1 MAHSEAYVN
10 TRKEG
15 VDVQL
20 EFLGAAETVSG
31 SCFLLRFGNFQVLID
46 CGMFHGPRELRERNY
61 GGFPFNPL
69 EIDAVILTHA
79 HIDHSGLLP
88 KLVKHGYAGPIY
100 ATEATADLCT
110 IMLPDSAYIQEAEVE
125 RKNRKLARQGKP
137 LLEPIYN
144 REDAEQTLNQFRP
157 MIYDE
162 VVPILPGL
170 EIRMRDAGHILGAA
184 IVEVWVEEDDSRIK
198 LVFSGD
204 IGNLD
209 QPIVQ
214 DPTFLRDADYVIV
227 ESTYG
232 TRFHEDREN
241 RSVRLAEVVRDTMER
256 GGNLLIPA
264 FALGRTQ
271 DLLHE
276 LRWLMDAGEVPPLRV
291 YVDSPLATSA
301 TEIFQKHR
309 TFFDY
314 ETRAML
320 EEGRSPFEF
329 AGLDYTQS
337 VEESKRLNSISGG
350 AIIISA
356 SGMCDAGRI
365 KHHLKHNLWRP
376 EAAVLLIGYQAEG
389 TLGRQLQDGAKQV
402 RIHGEQVVVN
412 AKIHTI
418 TGFSAHADKSALM
431 RWLGEF
437 RSVKRVF
444 VVHGDKE
451 AVHGFAKEIED
462 NLGLRVTVPKLDE
475 VFELTANTVER
486 LGIVGL
492 SEAHVDLEFSGV
504 IKVWEGT
511 DQIFSGAYG
520 LADRRFEVP
529 NTPDT
534 RFAMG
539 PGSRLFTV
547 VSAAVALSHHGYN
560 LGVPVAEVL
569 KEELPEWA
577 ASLTT
582 AQLFEEAL
590 QRNDG
595 FALLGLLVEKL
606 TGQDF
611 IQYTESHVF
620 APAGMD
626 DTGYYR
632 LDQLPEGTATGYMS
646 VGEQL
651 AENIY
656 AVPIQGGPE
665 GGAYTTALD
674 LHKFWQALLAGQ
686 IVSETM
692 LCDVLKPFAGKALN
706 GLTSYTMEGCAPGV
720 SMISTIIPALEQEV
734 TILSNG
740 EKGTRDLYNDLMAFL
755 EKR

>member
-1 MAHSEAYVN
+1 M
-10 TRKEG
+10 
-15 VDVQL
+15 QL

-31 SCFLLRFGNFQVLID
+31 SCFLLRFGTYQVLID
-46 CGMFHGPRELRERNY
+46 CGMFHGPKELRERNY

-88 KLVKHGYAGPIY
+88 KLVKHGYPGPIY

-125 RKNRKLARQGKP
+125 RKNRKLARQGQP
-137 LLEPIYN
+137 LLEPIYK
-144 REDAEQTLNQFRP
+144 REDADQTLKQFRP

-184 IVEVWVEEDDSRIK
+184 IVEVWVEEDGSRIK
-198 LVFSGD
+198 IVFSGD

-214 DPTFLRDADYVIV
+214 DPTFLQDADYVIV

-232 TRFHEDREN
+232 TRYHEDREN
-241 RSVRLAEVVRDTMER
+241 RSARLAEVVRDTMAR

-276 LRWLMDAGEVPPLRV
+276 LRRLMDAGEIPPLKV

-301 TEIFQKHR
+301 TEIFRKHR
-309 TFFDY
+309 SFFDY
-314 ETRAML
+314 ETRIML

-329 AGLDYTQS
+329 AGLHYTQS
-337 VEESKRLNSISGG
+337 VQESKRLNSITGG
-350 AIIISA
+350 AVIISA

-365 KHHLKHNLWRP
+365 KHHLKHNLWRR

-389 TLGRQLQDGAKQV
+389 TLGRQLQDGAKLV
-402 RIHGEQVVVN
+402 RIHGEQVVVR

-418 TGFSAHADKSALM
+418 TGFSAHGDKTALM

-437 RSVKRVF
+437 DSVKRVF
-444 VVHGDKE
+444 VVHGDKD
-451 AVHGFAKEIED
+451 AVHGFAQEIEES
-462 NLGLRVTVPKLDE
+462 LGLPVTVPKLDE
-475 VFELTANTVER
+475 VFELTANAVER
-486 LGIVGL
+486 LGVAGL
-492 SEAHVDLEFSGV
+492 SEAHVDPEFSGV
-504 IKVWEGT
+504 VKVWEGG

-520 LADRRFEVP
+520 LADRRFGVS

-539 PGSRLFTV
+539 PGSSFFTV
-547 VSAAVALSHHGYN
+547 TAAASALNQSGYTLAVPLAEIMGEGMPDWALSMTA
-560 LGVPVAEVL
+560 AEL
-569 KEELPEWA
+569 L
-577 ASLTT
+577 
-582 AQLFEEAL
+582 EEAPK
-590 QRNDG
+590 RND
-595 FALLGLLVEKL
+595 ALELLGALVEKL
-606 TGQDF
+606 TGEEF
-611 IQYTESHVF
+611 IKYTESKIF
-620 APAGMD
+620 APAGMEK
-626 DTGYYR
+626 TGYFR
-632 LDQLPEGTATGYMS
+632 LDRLPEGTATGYMLIDA
-646 VGEQL
+646 QL
-651 AENIY
+651 IENVF
-656 AVPIQGGPE
+656 AVPIQGGPA
-665 GGAYTTALD
+665 GGAYTTAAD
-674 LHKFWQALLAGQ
+674 LHRFWQALLAGR
-686 IVSETM
+686 IIPDDM
-692 LCDVLKPFAGKALN
+692 LCDVLKPFAGEALN
-706 GLTSYTMEGCAPGV
+706 GLTSYTMQGQAPGIT
-720 SMISTIIPALEQEV
+720 MISTIVPALEQEV

-740 EKGTRDLYNDLMAFL
+740 EKGAWDLYNDLMAFL